1 MELRQIQYFIQLYQD
16 LNFTKASKNLY
27 ISQQG
32 LSKSISRL
40 EEELGF
46 SLFDRHIT
54 GVVPTKEADI
64 LFQHFHK
71 IASSYHELQLAIDN
85 IRQNRI
91 LKITAYTGFA
101 LCCSK
106 DLLSAYRTFYPQAE
120 IRYQEKENHAMPE
133 QLLCQRA
140 DLAFMR
146 APIPETL
153 TSLHTLYQEPLF
165 AVMDKRHP
173 LASRNHIHLQ
183 ELHLQSLLLLDC
195 MEECNAFLLRQT
207 ARQNITCHVQD
218 TAGINDFLH
227 CLHSSSLIGFGSRRM
242 YQYHHF
248 PEIIFVPFAPDEYEK
263 YPELTME
270 THLVTTA
277 HTTPDAISQQFID
290 YIIQRTLLDK

>member
-1 MELRQIQYFIQLYQD
+1 MELRQIQYFIQLYED

-46 SLFDRHIT
+46 ALFDRHIT

-71 IASSYHELQLAIDN
+71 ISSSYYELQLAIDN

-91 LKITAYTGFA
+91 LKVAGYSGFA

-106 DLLSAYRTFYPQAE
+106 DLLSGYRTFYPQAKIHYE
-120 IRYQEKENHAMPE
+120 EKENRDIAEH
-133 QLLCQRA
+133 LLCQRA

-146 APIPETL
+146 APVPEAL
-153 TSLHTLYQEPLF
+153 ASIHTLYQEPLF
-165 AVMDKRHP
+165 AVMDRRHP

-183 ELHLQSLLLLDC
+183 ELHRHSLLLLDC

-207 ARQNITCHVQD
+207 ARQNITCHTED
-218 TAGINDFLH
+218 TAGINNFLH
-227 CLHSSSLIGFGSRRM
+227 CLHGTPLIGFCSRRM

-248 PEIIFVPFAPDEYEK
+248 PEIVFVPFAPDEYQR

-270 THLVTTA
+270 THLVTA
-277 HTTPDAISQQFID
+277 ASTTPDAVSQQFID